1 MMEITLE
8 KIDVIR
14 ERTGLSYKEAKEAL
28 EKCEGDVVETLI
40 FLESTKKDEKWTDN
54 LSTAGS
60 EVLERLK
67 ELIKQGNVTKI
78 RVKKDSNTILDIPV
92 TAGAIG
98 TLLAPQLAAIGA
110 VVALISRT
118 TVEIE
123 KPGGEVINL
132 SEIVER
138 KAGAAKG
145 FIDDL
150 ADDAKNMMGRR
161 NRRVR
166 VRRKD
171 EQSD

>member
-28 EKCEGDVVETLI
+28 EKCGGDVVETLI
-40 FLESTKKDEKWTDN
+40 LLESTKKDEKWTDN

-110 VVALISRT
+110 AVALISRT

-123 KPGGEVINL
+123 KPDGEVINL

>member
-8 KIDVIR
+8 KIDIIR

-28 EKCEGDVVETLI
+28 EKCGGDVVETLI
-40 FLESTKKDEKWTDN
+40 DLEATKKDEKWTDS
-54 LSTAGS
+54 LSLAGN
-60 EVLERLK
+60 EVLEKLK

-78 RVKKDSNTILDIPV
+78 RVKKDGNTILDIPV

-110 VVALISRT
+110 VVALISKT

-123 KPGGEVINL
+123 KPGGAVINL
-132 SEIVER
+132 SEIVEK

-150 ADDAKNMMGRR
+150 GDDAKDIMTSRK
-161 NRRVR
+161 RRVR

-171 EQSD
+171 QQGD